1 MEFER
6 QTSFETSEARP
17 GAGAGAGAGLE
28 AAPPPSLD
36 CYWAP
41 RGRAAAPAEG
51 GTKEKRRS

>member
-6 QTSFETSEARP
+6 QTSFETLEALP
-17 GAGAGAGAGLE
+17 GAGAGLE

-36 CYWAP
+36 CRWAP

-51 GTKEKRRS
+51 GTREKVMVR

>member
-6 QTSFETSEARP
+6 QTSFETLEALP
-17 GAGAGAGAGLE
+17 GAGAGLE

-36 CYWAP
+36 CRWRTP

-51 GTKEKRRS
+51 GTKEKVMIR

>member
-6 QTSFETSEARP
+6 QTSFETSEALP

-28 AAPPPSLD
+28 AAPPPCLD

-41 RGRAAAPAEG
+41 RRRAAAPAEG
-51 GTKEKRRS
+51 GTKEKVN